1 MRVLA
6 ISGSLRR
13 ASYNTALVRAAASE
27 LPPGTQ
33 FELFDELAAVP
44 PYCED
49 DDGEVAPRG
58 VVALRTA
65 MAQADAVVIATPEY
79 NHSVPGQLKN
89 ALDWASR
96 PLASNVLR
104 DKPVSVV
111 GASTGIFGAV
121 WAQAEVRKALAA
133 MGAHVLEDEV
143 PVGQAHDAFGPDG
156 ALKDPGLRE
165 QLADAIAGLV
175 ETARR
180 AQTGDTA
187 VTQPLVRV
195 RQTAME
201 PVL

>member
-13 ASYNTALVRAAASE
+13 CSYNTALLRAAALE

-33 FELFDELAAVP
+33 FELFGALAAVA

-49 DDGEVAPRG
+49 DDGDVAPSG

-65 MAQADAVVIATPEY
+65 IAQADAVVIATPEY

-96 PLASNVLR
+96 PLATNVLR
-104 DKPVSVV
+104 GKPVSVV

-121 WAQAEVRKALAA
+121 WAQAEVRKVLAA
-133 MGAHVLEDEV
+133 MGARVLDDEV

-156 ALKDPGLRE
+156 ALKDPELRH

-175 ETARR
+175 ETARG
-180 AQTGDTA
+180 ASTTA
-187 VTQPLVRV
+187 VSQPVMR
-195 RQTAME
+195 RRHTEME
-201 PVL
+201 PAL